1 MKPIIQLQQVSKI
14 YHTTG
19 EELYALRDINLD
31 IERGEFTSIL
41 GPSGSG
47 KSTMLHILGL
57 LDEPTK
63 GTIYIDGI
71 NTRTLD
77 EKKRAYL
84 RGKKIGFIFQTF
96 NLIPTLSV
104 LENVTLPALLYNTE
118 REIAQ
123 ERAKDVLREIGMSDR
138 LTHYPNQL
146 SGGQRQRVAIAR
158 ALVNEPEILLADE
171 PTGNL
176 DSKTGEAVLQ
186 IFKELHTEGK
196 TVIIITHDITISKM
210 TKKIIRIY
218 DGKIARG
225 E

>member
-31 IERGEFTSIL
+31 IEKGELASIL

-104 LENVTLPALLYNTE
+104 LENVTLPALLYDTE